1 MNKHTNKQTDKK
13 VYKQID
19 KQADKQID
27 KHMDKQTFSSGLS
40 MAARK
45 SLPFIS
51 SVMDPKFFWVETWK
65 RNRFERIQTKLRRYN
80 EKIERITS
88 NLGKLATYKGFW

>member
-1 MNKHTNKQTDKK
+1 

-51 SVMDPKFFWVETWK
+51 SVMDPKFF
-65 RNRFERIQTKLRRYN
+65 
-80 EKIERITS
+80 
-88 NLGKLATYKGFW
+88 